1 MSRPRR
7 PLALTAKAVVAALC
21 FSASACAQQPA
32 PVFYGQA
39 GQAVQPGARPVDPNA
54 PFTFQM
60 APVYDPGEVRAR
72 QTPPPQ
78 VQAPL
83 YQPTQPAAPTYL
95 QPGQVQPGQIQPHIQ
110 PYVQPGQIQPYAQP
124 GVQPY
129 AQPQQPGWPQA
140 SPVGQQPFRL
150 DGPVSIAILLPT
162 SDSRAGVRRLAES
175 LANAAKLAAED
186 IGDRN
191 VLLTA
196 YDDGGDPAKAAAA
209 ARQAMDEGARL
220 ILGPLFSANT
230 QAVRREASARGVN
243 VISFSTD
250 AGVLGQGVWSIGFLP
265 ETETRRIAQYAAQ
278 RGLNGLAL
286 FTPQTPYGAVV
297 RAAAQRA
304 AGEAGVQILE
314 SPTFVQDFQA
324 IETQAKA
331 FGAQNRNNPNLRGVI
346 LAAEGQT
353 LQALA
358 SFLAYNDVLPNK
370 VKFLGLGSWE
380 KDEVFRE
387 ATLRGGWFAA
397 PDPDLR
403 KAFETRYEGA
413 YGAKP
418 DPLARLAYD
427 AVATAAA
434 LLEDARRTGDPTP
447 FDAQDIMDPNGFSG
461 VTGVYRFLPDGR
473 NERGLAVL
481 EVGRR
486 EFSVVDPAPK
496 SFVPQSAGF
505 QPGPQG
511 VGAAAFGTIPR

>member
-1 MSRPRR
+1 MTRPRL
-7 PLALTAKAVVAALC
+7 PLALTAKAVAAAMMT
-21 FSASACAQQPA
+21 FAASACAQQPPA
-32 PVFYGQA
+32 PVGYGAGQSVQPS
-39 GQAVQPGARPVDPNA
+39 GQAVRPAVDPNA
-54 PFTFQM
+54 PFSFQM
-60 APVYDPGEVRAR
+60 GPIYDPGEAPAR
-72 QTPPPQ
+72 PALQP
-78 VQAPL
+78 APV
-83 YQPTQPAAPTYL
+83 YAPQPAAPAYIAPAPAPAYPAPGYAAP
-95 QPGQVQPGQIQPHIQ
+95 QPGYPQPTPPQPG
-110 PYVQPGQIQPYAQP
+110 YVQPGYAQPTYAQP
-124 GVQPY
+124 GYVQPGY
-129 AQPQQPGWPQA
+129 PQPVAQT
-140 SPVGQQPFRL
+140 PFRT
-150 DGPVSIAILLPT
+150 DQPAPIAILLPT

-191 VLLTA
+191 VVLTA

-209 ARQAMDEGARL
+209 ARQAMDDGARL

-230 QAVRREASARGVN
+230 QAVRRETAPRGIS

-265 ETETRRIAQYAAQ
+265 ETETRRILTYAAQ
-278 RGLNGLAL
+278 RGLASLAL

-304 AGEAGVQILE
+304 ATDARIQILD
-314 SPTFVQDFQA
+314 SQNFAQDFQA
-324 IETQAKA
+324 IEAQAKS
-331 FGAQNRNNPNLRGVI
+331 FGAQYSRNPQLQGVM
-346 LAAEGQT
+346 LAAGGQT

-358 SFLAYNDVLPNK
+358 SFLAYNDVLPSK
-370 VKFLGLGSWE
+370 VKFLGPGSWE
-380 KDEVFRE
+380 EDDVFRE

-397 PDPDLR
+397 PDPELR
-403 KAFETRYEGA
+403 KAFETRYESA
-413 YGAKP
+413 YGVKP

-434 LLEDARRTGDPTP
+434 LLEDARRTGDSSP

-486 EFSVVDPAPK
+486 EFTVVDPAPRT
-496 SFVPQSAGF
+496 FVPGSAGF
-505 QPGPQG
+505 A
-511 VGAAAFGTIPR
+511 GAPPR